1 MKEERARQAAERRKR
16 EKAAEKA
23 KADVRERLLALE
35 VWRKKEASM
44 PPDTVPEKIQ
54 VKYH

>member
-1 MKEERARQAAERRKR
+1 MKEKRARQAAERRKR

-23 KADVRERLLALE
+23 KADVRERLLDLE